1 MWQTVGVWSSKPP
14 SHQPQDQIQIQIRAL
29 RFGATLRSKFTNT
42 SAECSKEFCSGIR
55 GWLTAKGELNLDIQ
69 LNRTLRN
76 GLRTTITLLQLI
88 DGKDRYQTLF
98 SYDMDTCKTL
108 RELLQSSLMKV
119 WLRNVFKYGNL
130 AERCPIPPASYN
142 VRNFQ
147 LENHSIPGYLPAGFY
162 RLHDTNYYGKP
173 KGRHRRSVATFIL
186 DIKFY

>member
-1 MWQTVGVWSSKPP
+1 M
-14 SHQPQDQIQIQIRAL
+14 
-29 RFGATLRSKFTNT
+29 RSKFTNI
-42 SAECSKEFCSGIR
+42 SAECSHEFCSSIR
-55 GWLTAKGELNLDIQ
+55 GWLTAKGELNLDIH

-76 GLRTTITLLQLI
+76 GWRTTITLLQLM
-88 DGKDRYQTLF
+88 DGHSRYQTLF

-108 RELLQSSLMKV
+108 RELLQASLIKV

-130 AERCPIPPASYN
+130 ADRCPIKPVRTAISICSNVWVKVSPPQAFYD

-147 LENHSIPGYLPAGFY
+147 LENHSIPGYLPAGLY

-173 KGRHRRSVATFIL
+173 KGRPRRTVATFVL